1 LPDEHKTCIFRL
13 AQEAINNAARH
24 ANARTVEV
32 DVKREEHCV
41 RFSVRDDGAGFDT
54 RFVRG
59 LGLLGMEERVRRL
72 GGQMEIDSRLGRGT
86 RIAAELPIELLALKN
101 GHDAHSYIAG

>member
-1 LPDEHKTCIFRL
+1 
-13 AQEAINNAARH
+13 
-24 ANARTVEV
+24 
-32 DVKREEHCV
+32 V

-72 GGQMEIDSRLGRGT
+72 GGRFEIDSKRGRGT
-86 RIAAELPIELLALKN
+86 LVEADLPVVDLAPKN
-101 GHDAHSYIAG
+101 GHDAYSHSAG